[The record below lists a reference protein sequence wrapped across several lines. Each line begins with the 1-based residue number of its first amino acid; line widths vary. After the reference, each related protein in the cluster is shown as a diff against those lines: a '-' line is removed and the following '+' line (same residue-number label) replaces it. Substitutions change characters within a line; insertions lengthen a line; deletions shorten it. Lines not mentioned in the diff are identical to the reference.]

1 MGRYNTEIRGNIMI
15 AHDYVR
21 RIARYAE
28 LKAKK
33 RGFMLRLEG
42 LLSVFDKQY
51 VFHFSAYLHFK
62 VNKIL
67 HLSFFL

>member
-1 MGRYNTEIRGNIMI
+1 MGRYNTEIKGNIMI

-33 RGFMLRLEG
+33 GGFYVEIIRTTFRL
-42 LLSVFDKQY
+42 
-51 VFHFSAYLHFK
+51 
-62 VNKIL
+62 
-67 HLSFFL
+67 

>member
-1 MGRYNTEIRGNIMI
+1 MGRYNTEIRGNIII

-33 RGFMLRLEG
+33 RGYHVEIRRTTFRL
-42 LLSVFDKQY
+42 
-51 VFHFSAYLHFK
+51 
-62 VNKIL
+62 
-67 HLSFFL
+67 